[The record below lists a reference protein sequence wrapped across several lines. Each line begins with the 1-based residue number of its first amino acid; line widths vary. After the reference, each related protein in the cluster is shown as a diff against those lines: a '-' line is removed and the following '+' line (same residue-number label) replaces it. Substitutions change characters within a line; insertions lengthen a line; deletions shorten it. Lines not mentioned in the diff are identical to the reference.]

1 MTETE
6 ETASVKRTLA
16 ENEKIFKAALKRRKE
31 RKEIERYVPALLALA
46 DTVREALL
54 REAAE
59 ADAAESAEESSAE
72 LLLRYRLEA
81 FSAAWRQPESAADLL
96 CLLAAGKEGKKK
108 KKAKKK
114 KDKKAKKDKKDK
126 QEK

>member
-6 ETASVKRTLA
+6 ETASVKRMLA
-16 ENEKIFKAALKRRKE
+16 ENETFFKAALKRRKA

-46 DTVREALL
+46 DTVREALS

-59 ADAAESAEESSAE
+59 ADVAENAEESSAE

-81 FSAAWRQPESAADLL
+81 FSATWRQPESAADLL

-108 KKAKKK
+108 KSKKK
-114 KDKKAKKDKKDK
+114 KNKKAKKDKKDK

>member
-96 CLLAAGKEGKKK
+96 RLLAERKEGKKK
-108 KKAKKK
+108 KKVKKK
-114 KDKKAKKDKKDK
+114 NKKTKKDKKDK

>member
-6 ETASVKRTLA
+6 ETASVKRMLA
-16 ENEKIFKAALKRRKE
+16 ENETVFKAALKRRKA

-46 DTVREALL
+46 DTVREALS

-59 ADAAESAEESSAE
+59 ADAAENAEESSAE

-108 KKAKKK
+108 KSKKK
-114 KDKKAKKDKKDK
+114 KNKKAKKDKKDK

>member
-96 CLLAAGKEGKKK
+96 RLLAAGKEGKKK

-114 KDKKAKKDKKDK
+114 NKKAKKDKKDK